1 MVQRI
6 GGNDAAG
13 SSSAAQGPKRQ
24 DDRHP
29 ERASKFKSMLG
40 QDKGSEAL
48 EAARRAPGGDLAPA
62 QNQQAGQERP
72 SLEEAARDLQAA
84 LDQMGIKAARANE
97 KTDEAAQADADAAAA
112 AQLTSAAPSWER
124 PEGPARLEGATRISP
139 MELEG
144 MERMHRLMV
153 GQGPN
158 GAEAR
163 LAITDGPMAGAHI
176 HLKTG
181 PGGLEA
187 SVSTTN
193 ASSRQT
199 LVTAM
204 DEVARRMKDRGH
216 QLKVDMKPPPQTNRW
231 QNQDRSGPF

>member
-6 GGNDAAG
+6 GGSDQAG
-13 SSSAAQGPKRQ
+13 SSSAAEGPKRQ
-24 DDRHP
+24 DDRNP

-40 QDKGSEAL
+40 QGKGSEASD
-48 EAARRAPGGDLAPA
+48 AARRAPGGDLAPGQA
-62 QNQQAGQERP
+62 QQVEKDAATR
-72 SLEEAARDLQAA
+72 LADAARDLESA
-84 LDQMGIKAARANE
+84 LDQLGIKTTRENQKADETAA
-97 KTDEAAQADADAAAA
+97 TDAATAAQLASATTPGWQRPEGAAQA
-112 AQLTSAAPSWER
+112 
-124 PEGPARLEGATRISP
+124 EGAGRLSP

-193 ASSRQT
+193 NSSRQT
-199 LVTAM
+199 LVSAM
-204 DEVARRMKDRGH
+204 DEVARRMKDKGH